1 MRKNNVLIYSLVSG
15 MLIASDGYCQPLRSR
30 IQDAT
35 KLYEEGQ
42 YESALSAYM
51 DIELEHPGEPVL
63 DFNIG
68 NTYYQQQRY
77 DEAIEKY
84 EQAILNADPKLKSQ
98 AYFNIGNSTYQKA
111 LQSEQAN
118 KLDEAIQNMRA
129 GIEQYKQAFKAN
141 PEDLDI
147 KYNIEFVEREI
158 KRIINKIKEQQEQ
171 QKNQPQGEQQDG
183 EDQQQN
189 QQGQQGQQ
197 QEQQQGESQQKQQD
211 GKQGKQGEQDNDS
224 QKQEQQQGEEKENES
239 EQPKGAFE
247 ADNDNNQNDQS
258 NQQGQQPQKA
268 EELSREE
275 AERLLN
281 NLKDHDK
288 QKKQR
293 TKGGYLGEV
302 DRDW

>member
-15 MLIASDGYCQPLRSR
+15 MLITSDGYCQPLRSR

-118 KLDEAIQNMRA
+118 KLDEAIQNMRD

-183 EDQQQN
+183 EDQQQQQN
-189 QQGQQGQQ
+189 QQGQ
-197 QEQQQGESQQKQQD
+197 QEQQQGENQQKQQD

-247 ADNDNNQNDQS
+247 ADNDNNQNDQN